1 MKKIK
6 LLIIFILILTLAG
19 CTSKKENEYKN
30 INKINHK
37 EFKEKLDKKEDFIL
51 FVTREGCHYCDEM
64 RPHFNKALASTSNKA
79 FELDVAGI
87 SEEESNEFLDNYKI
101 NGTPHVLYFKKGE
114 EGSILKRITHG
125 GYSEKELTESIKN
138 NGF

>member
-1 MKKIK
+1 MKKFK

-19 CTSKKENEYKN
+19 CSSKEEKYHHISNVNY
-30 INKINHK
+30 K

-51 FVTREGCHYCDEM
+51 FVTREGCHFCDEM
-64 RPHFNKALASTSNKA
+64 RPHFEKALASTSNKA
-79 FELDVAGI
+79 FELDVAKI
-87 SEEESNEFLDNYKI
+87 SEEESDEFLDNYKI

>member
-19 CTSKKENEYKN
+19 CTSKEEKYNHINN
-30 INKINHK
+30 INYK

-51 FVTREGCHYCDEM
+51 FVTREGCHFCDEM
-64 RPHFNKALASTSNKA
+64 RPVFEKALASTSNKA
-79 FELDVAGI
+79 FELDVAKI
-87 SEEESNEFLDNYKI
+87 SEEESDEFLDNYKI

>member
-1 MKKIK
+1 MKKFK

-19 CTSKKENEYKN
+19 CSSKKEKYHHISN
-30 INKINHK
+30 INYK

-51 FVTREGCHYCDEM
+51 FVTREGCHFCDEM
-64 RPHFNKALASTSNKA
+64 RPHFEKALASTSNKA
-79 FELDVAGI
+79 FELDVAKI
-87 SEEESNEFLDNYKI
+87 SEEESDEFLDNYKI

-114 EGSILKRITHG
+114 EGSILKRITHS

>member
-1 MKKIK
+1 MKKFK

-19 CTSKKENEYKN
+19 CTSKEEQYHHISN
-30 INKINHK
+30 INYK

-51 FVTREGCHYCDEM
+51 FVTREGCHFCDEM
-64 RPHFNKALASTSNKA
+64 RPVFEKALASTSNKA
-79 FELDVAGI
+79 FELDVAKI
-87 SEEESNEFLDNYKI
+87 SQNESDEFLDNYSI

>member
-1 MKKIK
+1 MKKFK

-19 CTSKKENEYKN
+19 CSSKEEKYHHISNVNY
-30 INKINHK
+30 K

-51 FVTREGCHYCDEM
+51 FVTREGCHFCDEM
-64 RPHFNKALASTSNKA
+64 RPHFEKALASTSNKA
-79 FELDVAGI
+79 FELDVAKI
-87 SEEESNEFLDNYKI
+87 SEEESDELLDNYKI

>member
-1 MKKIK
+1 MKKFK

-19 CTSKKENEYKN
+19 CSSKEEKYHHISN
-30 INKINHK
+30 INYK

-51 FVTREGCHYCDEM
+51 FVTREGCHFCDEM
-64 RPHFNKALASTSNKA
+64 RPHFEKALASTSNKA
-79 FELDVAGI
+79 FELDVAKI
-87 SEEESNEFLDNYKI
+87 SEEESDEFLDNYKI

>member
-1 MKKIK
+1 MKKFK

-19 CTSKKENEYKN
+19 CSYKEEKYHHISNVNY
-30 INKINHK
+30 K

-51 FVTREGCHYCDEM
+51 FVTREGCHFCDEM
-64 RPHFNKALASTSNKA
+64 RPHFEKALASTSNKA
-79 FELDVAGI
+79 FELDVAKI
-87 SEEESNEFLDNYKI
+87 SEEESDEFLDNYKI

>member
-1 MKKIK
+1 MKKFK

-19 CTSKKENEYKN
+19 CSSKEEKYHHISN
-30 INKINHK
+30 INYK
-37 EFKEKLDKKEDFIL
+37 EFKEKIDKKEDFIL
-51 FVTREGCHYCDEM
+51 FVTREGCHFCDEM
-64 RPHFNKALASTSNKA
+64 RPHFEKALASTSNKA
-79 FELDVAGI
+79 FELDVAKI
-87 SEEESNEFLDNYKI
+87 SEEESDEFLDNYKI